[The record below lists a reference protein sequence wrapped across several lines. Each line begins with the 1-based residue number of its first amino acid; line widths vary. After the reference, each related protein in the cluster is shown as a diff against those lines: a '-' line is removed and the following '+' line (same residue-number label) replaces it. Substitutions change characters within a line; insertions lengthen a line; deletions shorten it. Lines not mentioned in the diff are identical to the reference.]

1 MIFSKRYKE
10 LVDFGNGESVDNIC
24 GEIGNKARK
33 ELAGTMMDFSEPQKY
48 QPNRYDNYT
57 VDTDAL
63 QSAVD
68 RLNNE
73 YDYPIVHVR
82 DFRGDI
88 SWDFLACK
96 FTPFLFDLI
105 EIQYE
110 ELSKLEK
117 VSFQKEINRIFN
129 ECDIPW
135 ILVDGK
141 LIKIDAKQFELD
153 VKAKALLLLQELKD
167 YEPKFQSAYTELMS
181 ACTFFEKRNYSETVS
196 NSEKS
201 YESVLKV
208 ICGIQK
214 GNADKLTNKYIEN
227 CAVNLPST
235 MTKEGFREKVLM
247 SLPFLRNNSS
257 SDHGAGEQTVTI
269 TKEFA
274 KLAINLSA
282 TLSTY
287 LIEEYML
294 TLTKDEQQED
304 DIGNLP
310 F

>member
-24 GEIGNKARK
+24 GEISDKARK

-88 SWDFLACK
+88 SWDFLACT
-96 FTPFLFDLI
+96 FAPFLFDLI

-110 ELSKLEK
+110 ELSKSEK
-117 VSFQKEINRIFN
+117 VSFQKEINRVFN
-129 ECDIPW
+129 EYDIPW

-141 LIKIDAKQFELD
+141 LIKIDAEQFELD

-181 ACTFFEKRNYSETVS
+181 ACTFFEKGNYSEAIS
-196 NSEKS
+196 NVEKS

-208 ICGIQK
+208 ICGQQK

-227 CAVNLPST
+227 FAVNLPST
-235 MTKEGFREKVLM
+235 MTKEGFREKVLI
-247 SLPFLRNNSS
+247 SLTFLRNNSS
-257 SDHGAGEQTVTI
+257 SDHGAGGQTVII

-274 KLAINLSA
+274 KLTINLSA

-294 TLTKDEQQED
+294 TLTNDEQQED
-304 DIGNLP
+304 DIGDLP